1 MPSPGAAA
9 QPTKLDS
16 PVDQGEPVALAI
28 KQLSKAFHAGNGRVV
43 QALDKVSFRVRHGRV
58 SGLIGPDSAGK
69 TTLMR
74 LAAGLLLADSGSIT
88 VLGKN
93 AGTESLQ
100 VQGSIGYM
108 PQRFGLYEDLT
119 VQENLDLYADLQGVP
134 QPDRGDRYRELLQMA
149 GLAPF
154 TRRLAGKLSGGM
166 KQKLGLA
173 CSLVRQPALLLLDE
187 PTVGVDPL
195 SRRELWAIV
204 NRLVRNQH
212 TTVLLSTAYLDEA
225 ERCDEIFL
233 LHEGRLLDQGD
244 PKILRDRLQ
253 GRTFSVTAEHLSK
266 RSLQANLSHAPGV
279 VDAVIQG
286 ERVRLVMTA
295 ATLPNLAAL
304 LPGIQ
309 NAHVSEVPP
318 RYEDSFIALLKGQ
331 PQPDRPDGA
340 SHSQATESAALP
352 PTRTENAAGIIEVNQ
367 LERRF
372 GSFRAVKNVSF
383 AVSSGEVFGLL
394 GANGAGKTTTF
405 RMLCGLLP
413 PSGGSLRVAG
423 VDLRHAPAAARA
435 RIGYMSQKFSLYGH
449 LSVSENLRFFSSAYG
464 LSRQRAEQRIQW
476 AMSEFALAPLAAAV
490 SGDLSLGYK
499 QRLAL
504 ACALM
509 HEPDILFLDEPTS
522 GVDPLARREF
532 WQRINTLAEQ
542 GVTIMVTT
550 HFMEEAEYCDR
561 LAIMVSGEILT
572 IGTPTAIKRQARSEA
587 VPDPSMED
595 AFIGLIEAHSLA
607 ESQAEPGS

>member
-1 MPSPGAAA
+1 MTAAYQTIMHSPA
-9 QPTKLDS
+9 S
-16 PVDQGEPVALAI
+16 PEDDIALQVDQI
-28 KQLSKAFHAGNGRVV
+28 FKAFSSNGRLV
-43 QALDKVSFRVRHGRV
+43 QALHDVSFRVRRGKV
-58 SGLIGPDSAGK
+58 TGLIGPDSAGK

-74 LAAGLLLADSGSIT
+74 LAAGLLIPDSGSIT

-93 AGTESLQ
+93 AAIQSLE

-134 QPDRGDRYRELLQMA
+134 KTTRADRYRELLQMA
-149 GLAPF
+149 GLAQF
-154 TRRLAGKLSGGM
+154 TKRLAGQLSGGM

-173 CSLVRQPALLLLDE
+173 CTLVRQPALLLLDE

-204 NRLVRNQH
+204 NRLVRNEN

-233 LHEGRLLDQGD
+233 LHDGKLLDQGD
-244 PKILRDRLQ
+244 PKILRDRMQ
-253 GRTFSVTAEHLSK
+253 GRTYFVIAENLSK
-266 RSLQANLSHAPGV
+266 RSLQAYLSQAPGV
-279 VDAVIQG
+279 LDALVQG
-286 ERVRLVMTA
+286 EHVRLVMEE
-295 ATLPNLAAL
+295 ATPPRLEVM

-309 NAHVSEVPP
+309 NATVAEAPP
-318 RYEDSFIALLKGQ
+318 RYEDSFIALLKEHAH
-331 PQPDRPDGA
+331 P
-340 SHSQATESAALP
+340 ESVAAPLALSSAKAP
-352 PTRTENAAGIIEVNQ
+352 NNEAIIKVDQ

-372 GSFRAVKNVSF
+372 GSFRAVKDVSF
-383 AVSSGEVFGLL
+383 TVSRGEVFGLL
-394 GANGAGKTTTF
+394 GANGAGKTTMF

-413 PSGGSLRVAG
+413 PTGGSLRVAG
-423 VDLRHAPAAARA
+423 VDLRHASAAARA
-435 RIGYMSQKFSLYGH
+435 RIGYMSQKFSLYGQ
-449 LSVSENLRFFSSAYG
+449 LSIIENLRFFSSAYG
-464 LSRQRAEQRIQW
+464 LSHKLAEQRIQW
-476 AMSEFALAPLAAAV
+476 AMTEFVLAPLADAA

-561 LAIMVSGEILT
+561 LAIMVAGEILT
-572 IGTPTAIKRQARSEA
+572 IGTPAAIKQSARTETR
-587 VPDPSMED
+587 PDPTLED
-595 AFIGLIEAHSLA
+595 AFIGLIEARSEA
-607 ESQAEPGS
+607 GS

>member
-1 MPSPGAAA
+1 MPPSGSATATTDLPSP
-9 QPTKLDS
+9 PE
-16 PVDQGEPVALAI
+16 QGDAVALQVDHI
-28 KQLSKAFHAGNGRVV
+28 SKVFHANKRVI
-43 QALDKVSFRVRHGRV
+43 QALNDVSLQVRHGRV
-58 SGLIGPDSAGK
+58 TGLIGPDSAGK

-74 LAAGLLLADSGSIT
+74 LIAGLLVPDSGNIR
-88 VLGKN
+88 VLGQD
-93 AGTESLQ
+93 ASTQSLE

-108 PQRFGLYEDLT
+108 PQRFGLYEDLS
-119 VQENLDLYADLQGVP
+119 VQENLDLYADLQGVSP
-134 QPDRGDRYRELLQMA
+134 TNRVERYRELLQMA
-149 GLAPF
+149 GLEPF
-154 TRRLAGKLSGGM
+154 TRRLAGQLSGGM

-173 CSLVRQPALLLLDE
+173 CALVRQPALLLLDE

-204 NRLVRNQH
+204 NRLVRNEN

-233 LHEGRLLDQGD
+233 LHDGQLLDQGD
-244 PKILRDRLQ
+244 PKILRDRMQ
-253 GRTFSVTAEHLSK
+253 GRTYAVTAATTSK
-266 RSLQANLSHAPGV
+266 RSLQARLAQAPGV
-279 VDAVIQG
+279 VDALVQG
-286 ERVRLVMTA
+286 EHVRLVMDD
-295 ATLPNLAAL
+295 ATRPNVAVL
-304 LPGIQ
+304 LPAIDS
-309 NAHVSEVPP
+309 VTVTEVPP

-331 PQPDRPDGA
+331 DQPSSVA
-340 SHSQATESAALP
+340 SSPPAQPSAPALATKTSGTA
-352 PTRTENAAGIIEVNQ
+352 IIEVDK

-372 GSFRAVKNVSF
+372 GSFRAVKDVSF
-383 AVSSGEVFGLL
+383 AVSRGEIFGLL

-449 LSVSENLRFFSSAYG
+449 LSVLENLRFFSSAYG
-464 LSRQRAEQRIQW
+464 LSRARAKQRIDW
-476 AMSEFALAPLAAAV
+476 AMTEFGLAPLADAA

-572 IGTPTAIKRQARSEA
+572 IGTPTAVKQQAVTEKL
-587 VPDPSMED
+587 PDPSMED
-595 AFIGLIEAHSLA
+595 AFIGLIEARTQDQSPT
-607 ESQAEPGS
+607 EISS

>member
-1 MPSPGAAA
+1 MPPGAAVSQSSLQITE
-9 QPTKLDS
+9 QPGHDT
-16 PVDQGEPVALAI
+16 AL
-28 KQLSKAFHAGNGRVV
+28 QVENLSKTFHSGGRLV
-43 QALDKVSFRVRHGRV
+43 QALNSVSFRVRHGMV
-58 SGLIGPDSAGK
+58 TGLIGPDSAGK

-74 LAAGLLLADSGSIT
+74 LAAGLLAPDAGSIT

-93 AGTESLQ
+93 AATQSLD
-100 VQGSIGYM
+100 VQAGIGYM

-134 QPDRGDRYRELLQMA
+134 KSTRGDRYRELLQMA

-154 TRRLAGKLSGGM
+154 TRRLAGQLSGGM

-173 CSLVRQPALLLLDE
+173 CTLVRQPALLLLDE

-195 SRRELWAIV
+195 SRRELWTIV
-204 NRLVRNQH
+204 NRLVRDEK

-225 ERCDEIFL
+225 ERCDEVIL
-233 LHEGRLLDQGD
+233 LYDGQRLDQGD
-244 PKILRDRLQ
+244 PKILRDRMR
-253 GRTFSVTAEHLSK
+253 GRTYSVTAENISK
-266 RSLQANLSHAPGV
+266 RSLQARLSQGPGV
-279 VDAVIQG
+279 LDALIQG
-286 ERVRLVMTA
+286 EHVRLVMEEATRPDIGAMLPDLSGTA
-295 ATLPNLAAL
+295 VT
-304 LPGIQ
+304 
-309 NAHVSEVPP
+309 EVPP
-318 RYEDSFIALLKGQ
+318 RYEDSFIAQLKGQ
-331 PQPDRPDGA
+331 AHPDRVAVSLTAPPK
-340 SHSQATESAALP
+340 ALP
-352 PTRTENAAGIIEVNQ
+352 SAKTENGNTIIEAAQ
-367 LERRF
+367 LGRRF
-372 GSFRAVKNVSF
+372 GNFRAVKDISF
-383 AVSSGEVFGLL
+383 AVARGEVFGLL

-413 PSGGSLRVAG
+413 PSSGSLRVAG

-449 LSVSENLRFFSSAYG
+449 LSVMENLRFFSSAYG
-464 LSRQRAEQRIQW
+464 LSRKQAEQRMDW
-476 AMSEFALAPLAAAV
+476 AMTEFALTPLADAA

-532 WQRINTLAEQ
+532 WQRINTLAEN

-561 LAIMVSGEILT
+561 LAIMAAGEILT
-572 IGTPTAIKRQARSEA
+572 IGTPTAIKQHARTA
-587 VPDPSMED
+587 TLPDPTMED
-595 AFIGLIEAHSLA
+595 AFVGLIEARPAA
-607 ESQAEPGS
+607 ESIS